1 MYLTQ
6 VGGIPI
12 APSFGLCVR
21 APSALATGRVG
32 SLQAMSFEPPAPD
45 LTKLLSA
52 WEEWERGE
60 QMPGKVLASMKT
72 AGLPIVLRQLIDS
85 GWTPAA

>member
-1 MYLTQ
+1 
-6 VGGIPI
+6 
-12 APSFGLCVR
+12 
-21 APSALATGRVG
+21 
-32 SLQAMSFEPPAPD
+32 MSFEPPAPD